1 MISMGTDFSSSGMDQ
16 QKTSGVVNL
25 SKGGRVNLS
34 KSKPGLKHIMIGL
47 GWDIAKYS
55 NQDAFDLDASVFMVN
70 AMGRT
75 PEEGFIFYNRR
86 SDKGNY
92 SGNTWVVD
100 EANSSVIHTGDNR
113 TGGGDGDD
121 EQIFVDLD
129 KIPAWCEKL
138 AITVTIDQ
146 AERKG
151 QSFGMVEN
159 AFCRLV
165 NNDTGEEEV
174 RFDLGEDFC
183 SETAVVI
190 GEIYRKDGD
199 WRFVAVGQGFN
210 KGLEGL
216 VNNYGLQAVYQ

>member
-1 MISMGTDFSSSGMDQ
+1 MIDMISMGTDF
-16 QKTSGVVNL
+16 SGVVNL

-34 KSKPGLKHIMIGL
+34 KNKPGLKHIMIGL

-75 PEEGFIFYNRR
+75 PEEGFIFYNNL
-86 SDKGNY
+86 KGPNECI
-92 SGNTWVVD
+92 V
-100 EANSSVIHTGDNR
+100 HQGDNR
-113 TGGGDGDD
+113 TGDGEGDD

-129 KIPAWCEKL
+129 KIPDWCEKL

-165 NNDTGEEEV
+165 NNDTDEEEV

-210 KGLEGL
+210 NGLEGL